1 MDKRDNTWK
10 HEILGDFASWLREL
24 PEEQPEPDGA
34 PAQRRALADLYSK
47 FSAMHREIA
56 LQNRSSKRVATGL
69 EAARSALSS
78 AGDEVKAGSAAI
90 LDALRQQ
97 GSILEAR
104 AVAISFLEIRDS
116 LARTHSLAGR
126 VLVPDAQDE
135 GEARDVGGLVE
146 TIALIIRKFDR
157 ILEEQRITRIET
169 VGQQFDPAT
178 MNAAG
183 TQEVPEVESGTVVG
197 EVRGGFLLDGRV
209 LRAAEVFVNVR
220 SERVQED
227 GNGE

>member
-1 MDKRDNTWK
+1 MDQRDDTWK
-10 HEILGDFASWLREL
+10 HEILGDFASWLRDL
-24 PEEQPEPDGA
+24 PEERPEPDGT

-56 LQNRSSKRVATGL
+56 LQNRSTKRLGAGL
-69 EAARSALSS
+69 EAARAALSG
-78 AGDEVKAGSAAI
+78 AGEEVKAGSAAI

-116 LARTHSLAGR
+116 LARTYSRAGR
-126 VLVPDAQDE
+126 LLAPDTQVE
-135 GEARDVGGLVE
+135 GGARDIGGLVD

-183 TQEVPEVESGTVVG
+183 TQEVAEVESGTVVG

-209 LRAAEVFVNVR
+209 LRAAEVFVNMR
-220 SERVQED
+220 SEKEQED
-227 GNGE
+227 SDGE